1 MVSKNEWG
9 NAIWDLFHTL
19 IEKIKLENP
28 SFIKEIFNY
37 YKLICSIIPCPD
49 CRYHSTKLLN
59 QLNASKIINKI
70 TLQNLIFD
78 FHNIINKK
86 LKKRIYTKEILEIYK
101 TKDLNQ
107 VLTTFFN
114 NLRKKSSIKNEMMIF
129 RNKNNVLNNFSN
141 FLMNNKDKFSF

>member
-1 MVSKNEWG
+1 MLALS
-9 NAIWDLFHTL
+9 
-19 IEKIKLENP
+19 
-28 SFIKEIFNY
+28 

-59 QLNASKIINKI
+59 QINASKIINKI

-78 FHNIINKK
+78 FHNIVNKK
-86 LKKRIYTKEILEIYK
+86 LKKKIYAKDILEIYK